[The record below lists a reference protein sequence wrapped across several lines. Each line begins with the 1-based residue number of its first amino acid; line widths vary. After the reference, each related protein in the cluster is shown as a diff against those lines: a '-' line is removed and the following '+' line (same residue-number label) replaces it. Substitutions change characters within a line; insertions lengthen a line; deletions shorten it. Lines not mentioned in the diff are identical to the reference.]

1 MAEQTRRLYENHH
14 ASARPEGFSILKGE
28 RGELFSRL
36 IGTGKTVLDI
46 GCRDGAL
53 TAFFAEGNTVTG
65 VDIDENAL
73 ERARQNLGIE
83 TAAVDLH
90 GDWSELGESR
100 FDVVVA
106 GEVLEH
112 LFHPDE
118 IARKV
123 SARLLPDGV
132 FVGSVPNAFSLIN
145 RLRYLK
151 GSIRHTPLSDPTHIN
166 QFSAERLYAMLLES
180 FAQVE
185 IIGLGRTGFLA
196 RTCPSWF
203 AFDLGFKAC
212 EPR

>member
-1 MAEQTRRLYENHH
+1 MTDGTKKLYEEHH
-14 ASARPEGFSILKGE
+14 KSARQAGFSILKGE
-28 RGELFSRL
+28 RGGLFSRL

-73 ERARQNLGIE
+73 ARARQNLGI
-83 TAAVDLH
+83 TTMAVDLH
-90 GDWSELGESR
+90 GDWSELGER
-100 FDVVVA
+100 KFDAVVA

-123 SARLLPDGV
+123 SVRLQPGGV

-166 QFSAERLYAMLLES
+166 QFSAERLYAMLSQS
-180 FAQVE
+180 FAEVE

-196 RTCPSWF
+196 RICPSWF
-203 AFDLGFKAC
+203 AFDLGFVCKK
-212 EPR
+212 